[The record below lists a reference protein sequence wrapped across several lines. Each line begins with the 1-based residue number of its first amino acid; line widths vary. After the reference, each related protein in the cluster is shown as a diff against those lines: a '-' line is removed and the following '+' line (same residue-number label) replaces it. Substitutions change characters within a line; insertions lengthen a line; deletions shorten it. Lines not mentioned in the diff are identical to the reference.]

1 MVNKCLL
8 TDGLYEVGENDPG
21 AEISLQVC
29 DDDARVELRQ
39 IVVHPVRVD
48 LQQSVL
54 SRNT

>member
-29 DDDARVELRQ
+29 DDDERVELRQ